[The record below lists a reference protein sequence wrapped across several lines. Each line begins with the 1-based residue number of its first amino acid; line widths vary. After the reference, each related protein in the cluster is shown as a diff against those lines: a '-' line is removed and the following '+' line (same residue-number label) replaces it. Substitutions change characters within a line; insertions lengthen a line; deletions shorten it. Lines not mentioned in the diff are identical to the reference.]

1 MTEFYDRFAPL
12 YDLIFADWD
21 DSMRRQGE
29 FFSREIASRWPQC
42 RRILDVSCGIGTQS
56 IAMARRGYGV
66 TASDISPA
74 AIARARTEAAARGLN
89 VAFSVCDMRK
99 AFLHHAGGF
108 DVVMSCDNSV
118 PHLQTNADISTAFG
132 QMLNCLRP
140 GGGCILTVRDYAR
153 ETRGRGIIKP
163 MRCATR
169 DGTRYVLTQVW
180 DFDDDGTHYDYTT
193 YVIEDRNTED
203 DVVAHAMRSRYY
215 AIDTDALVG
224 LMRDAGF
231 QDVECLAEGFY
242 QPVLVGTRPAA

>member
-1 MTEFYDRFAPL
+1 EFYDRFAPL

-21 DSMRRQGE
+21 ESMRRQGE

-56 IAMARRGYGV
+56 IAMARHGYDV
-66 TASDISPA
+66 TSSDISPA
-74 AIARARTEAAARGLN
+74 AVARARTEATARGLE
-89 VAFSVCDMRK
+89 VALSVCDMRE
-99 AFLHHAGGF
+99 AFLHHGGGF

-118 PHLQTNADISTAFG
+118 PHLQTDADILVAFG
-132 QMLNCLRP
+132 QMLDCLRP
-140 GGGCILTVRDYAR
+140 GGGCVVTVRDYGL

-163 MRCATR
+163 VRCATR
-169 DGTRYVLTQVW
+169 DGRRYVLIQVW
-180 DFDDDGTHYDYTT
+180 DFDDDGTHYDFTT
-193 YVIEDRNTED
+193 YVIEEGSAQD

-215 AIDTDALVG
+215 AIETDALAG

-231 QDVECLAEGFY
+231 EDVACLADGFY